1 MQSTANYYN
10 TQSSEE
16 NRASPTSSE
25 QKTALILACPADQ
38 ADIVGE
44 EVFLLCCKVI
54 RYNKYGW
61 KNTRFLTLTQEGIL
75 ILKQKNKTQKELRLR
90 LPLESLKGL
99 TLSLHPASSEMVLH
113 CEQAQDIRI
122 TVYEHRQQI
131 IDTIKMFYAKK
142 KLDNLSIYGVRQ
154 KHLGMYTTSESDAAK
169 GISRIPL
176 PLARLAQE
184 DLVDIARL
192 VKKQSESGAFD
203 LG

>member
-1 MQSTANYYN
+1 M
-10 TQSSEE
+10 
-16 NRASPTSSE
+16 
-25 QKTALILACPADQ
+25 
-38 ADIVGE
+38 
-44 EVFLLCCKVI
+44 
-54 RYNKYGW
+54 
-61 KNTRFLTLTQEGIL
+61 TLTQEGIL

-113 CEQAQDIRI
+113 CEQAQDVRI

-142 KLDNLSIYGVRQ
+142 KLDNLCIYGVRQ

-203 LG
+203 LGSGQTAMAKS